1 MSSTL
6 TVRLDEELK
15 QRLERLSSATQR
27 SRSFLAAEAIRDFV
41 ELNEWQV
48 QEIKK
53 AIDEADQEQF
63 ASEESV
69 AETFRKWGA

>member
-6 TVRLDEELK
+6 TVRLDDELK
-15 QRLERLSSATQR
+15 QRLERLSSATHR

-48 QEIKK
+48 GEIRQ
-53 AIDEADQEQF
+53 AVEEADQELF

-69 AETFRKWGA
+69 AESFQKWGA

>member
-6 TVRLDEELK
+6 TVRLDDELK
-15 QRLERLSSATQR
+15 QRLERLSSATHR

-48 QEIKK
+48 GEIRQ
-53 AIDEADQEQF
+53 AIEEADQEQF
-63 ASEESV
+63 ASDESV
-69 AETFRKWGA
+69 AESFQKWGA